1 MKPRIQQAKKQ
12 IERTFEAAPARVF
25 RAQDLT
31 NILNDHRSEW
41 RLPVGFGLKK
51 FVEFLLES
59 TELREV
65 ELNAEH
71 YARAEKRYVW
81 SQPSAYTVALSLRKG
96 SYLTH
101 GSAVFLHGLTDEIP
115 KTVYLNYEQSAKPTP
130 TGGLTQAG
138 IDRAFANRQRQSKL
152 TYLYDGYQ
160 IVLINGKHTG
170 RLEVGQVRAGQGETL
185 DVTKVERTLIDIT
198 VRPAYAGGAVQVL
211 EVFRGAKDR
220 ASVNTLVAT
229 LKKLNYVYPYHQAIG
244 FYLERAG
251 YPEKQWSKL
260 LKIGLQF
267 DFYLAHGLPAGQKY
281 DKRWRLHYP
290 KGL

>member
-12 IERTFEAAPARVF
+12 IERTFEAASARVF

-59 TELREV
+59 TELHEV
-65 ELNAEH
+65 ELSAEH
-71 YARAEKRYVW
+71 YERAEKRYIW
-81 SQPSAYTVALSLRKG
+81 GQPSAYAVALSLRKG

-115 KTVYLNYEQSAKPTP
+115 KTVYLNYEQSAKLTHA
-130 TGGLTQAG
+130 GGLTQAG

-152 TYLYDGYQ
+152 TYVYDGYQ
-160 IVLINGKHTG
+160 IVMVNGKHTG
-170 RLEVGQVRAGQGETL
+170 RLEVGQVRAGQGEIL

-198 VRPAYAGGAVQVL
+198 VRPAYAGGVVQVL
-211 EVFRGAKDR
+211 EAFRGAKGR